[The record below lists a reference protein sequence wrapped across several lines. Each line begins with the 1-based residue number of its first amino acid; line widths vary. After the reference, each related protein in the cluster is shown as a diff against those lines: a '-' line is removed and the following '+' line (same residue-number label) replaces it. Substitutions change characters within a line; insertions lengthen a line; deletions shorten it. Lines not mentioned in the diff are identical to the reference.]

1 MGLEIEVATPY
12 RIKDGQREPLI
23 MSEDMWSCAEGD
35 RITIE
40 TRTVALP
47 VMLLAGRVMPHIR
60 IALCD
65 STYEAKYELFI
76 DTWAGKTSLRLEAG
90 ESSIILRFNAK
101 PHNQKIGEDEFDAML
116 HELTLRS
123 SGLIWGLSPGKQ
135 KGDIATLSPV
145 VVHPS
150 VISSQLPGLLRL
162 LSMFAAEPPYT
173 AQKSRE
179 ILPFNRGKRVDL
191 ITLRWLGS
199 RPKLL
204 ETARGRFESSDT
216 TISQPLINQLTL
228 RYSYDHPVMRYFSY
242 LINRLISRF
251 ESSACILKAGPQRR
265 FRDPEVEAHAAALA
279 TELNNAASTLGAIL
293 EKSPFKGLSP
303 APPTETVLQILV
315 DHPLCCAINRTA
327 QLLLTPGLAFGP
339 SGDIESAL
347 KHTYD
352 LFELFVLFRL
362 LDHLQT
368 ELGAGWS
375 LRSHKFYS
383 HLGREDRPRD
393 RAVWLFNGPGDMTLE
408 LRYQQSFSRMKGV
421 TDERMFTSLSGE
433 SIPDYLL
440 IVRKKRLVIAWIILD
455 AKYRASRQAVDR
467 GLADVHRYRDSLRIR
482 GGRAEAAFVI
492 VPRLRE
498 KNEVYATNAFH
509 DQHNFGVI
517 ELFTEE
523 WLRPALKSLK
533 VI

>member
-1 MGLEIEVATPY
+1 MGLEIEVAKPY
-12 RIKDGQREPLI
+12 RIKDGQREALVL
-23 MSEDMWSCAEGD
+23 SEDMWSCAEGD

-60 IALCD
+60 IALCG
-65 STYEAKYELFI
+65 STYEAKYELII
-76 DTWAGKTSLRLEAG
+76 DTWAGKTNLRLEAG

-101 PHNQKIGEDEFDAML
+101 PHDQKIGKDEFDAML

-123 SGLIWGLSPGKQ
+123 SGLIWGLSPGQ
-135 KGDIATLSPV
+135 HKGNLATLSPV

-150 VISSQLPGLLRL
+150 VVSSQLPGLLRL
-162 LSMFAAEPPYT
+162 LSMFAAEPPYM

-179 ILPFNRGKRVDL
+179 TLPFNRGRRVDL
-191 ITLRWLGS
+191 KTLRWLGT

-204 ETARGRFESSDT
+204 ETARGRFDSSDT
-216 TISQPLINQLTL
+216 ANSQPLIDQPTLT
-228 RYSYDHPVMRYFSY
+228 YSFDHPVTRYFSY

-251 ESSACILKAGPQRR
+251 ESSAGVLKAGPQRR
-265 FRDPEVEAHAAALA
+265 FRDPDVEAHAGALA
-279 TELNNAASTLGAIL
+279 IELNNAASTLRTL
-293 EKSPFKGLSP
+293 LQKSPFKGLSP
-303 APPTETVLQILV
+303 APATETVLQILV

-352 LFELFVLFRL
+352 LFELFALFRL
-362 LDHLQT
+362 LDHLQI
-368 ELGAGWS
+368 ELGTSWS
-375 LRSHKFYS
+375 LQSHKFYS

-393 RAVWLFNGPGDMTLE
+393 KAVWLFNGPEDMTLE
-408 LRYQQSFSRMKGV
+408 LRYQQPFSRMKGV
-421 TDERMFTSLSGE
+421 TDERTFTSLSGE

-440 IVRKKRLVIAWIILD
+440 IVRKNRRVAAWIILD

-467 GLADVHRYRDSLRIR
+467 GLADVHRYRDALRIR
-482 GGRAEAAFVI
+482 GGRAAAAFVI

-498 KNEVYATNAFH
+498 KNEIYATTAFH
-509 DQHNFGVI
+509 DQHDFGVI
-517 ELFTEE
+517 ELFKHE
-523 WLRPALKSLK
+523 WLRPALKSLRL
-533 VI
+533 I